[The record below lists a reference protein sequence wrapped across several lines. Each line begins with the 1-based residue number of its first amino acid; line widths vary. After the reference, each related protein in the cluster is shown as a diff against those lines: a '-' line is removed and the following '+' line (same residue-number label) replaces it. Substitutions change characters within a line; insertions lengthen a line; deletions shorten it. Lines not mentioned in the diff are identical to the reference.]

1 MKKLII
7 IILLLP
13 MMGLCQQ
20 VQWVSKVIKSSSDLG
35 GKQYS
40 SRRVIGKP
48 DVFPQGGD
56 SPNAWAPKNAQDGH
70 DFIEVEFEK
79 AQTVK
84 QIAIFENLNTG
95 CLVKVLLGTG
105 DGKYNEVVRSS
116 LSYLNIDMGIF
127 QKAGAEGRSYYFGRR
142 RRKVAATSD
151 VNNKP
156 GIEYAKLS
164 EPVENVKSLRVVFN
178 FKKTE
183 GDKQIDAIGISDS
196 DTPIIAEINTRK
208 DFENLG
214 KPEVVFTSNNYF
226 GFNLIKDNKIYLDI
240 EENKISKIHSL
251 DIVDGKLQNLTPL
264 PSSLNKNPEFNY
276 LAGIAGSKFIVGGSP
291 YKRGTSETGY
301 FFYNQSGNEYIQEK
315 PLQIVAYNNFADV
328 SDLTTNKDRSYIIV
342 SAESDLSQG
351 GMDLYFAKA
360 KEDGT
365 YSILQNLG
373 KNINSA
379 NDEFLP
385 FLCDDEKTLIFASN
399 GISGYGSEDL
409 YYTLRLDDT
418 WKKWSEPINLGPII
432 NDANPQSSFVY
443 DSKNEVLY
451 YRVLKDDKYQIL
463 SLKLPKSYFNGN

>member
-1 MKKLII
+1 MI
-7 IILLLP
+7 
-13 MMGLCQQ
+13 GLCQQ

-70 DFIEVEFEK
+70 DFIEIEFEK

-95 CLVKVLLGTG
+95 CFVKVLLGTG

-116 LSYLNIDMGIF
+116 MSFLNIDLGILD
-127 QKAGAEGRSYYFGRR
+127 KGSAGAERGYYFGRR
-142 RRKVAATSD
+142 RRKVATASD

-156 GIEYAKLS
+156 GIEYAKLDQ
-164 EPVENVKSLRVVFN
+164 PVENVKALRVVFN

-196 DTPIIAEINTRK
+196 DTPIVPVINTRK
-208 DFENLG
+208 EFENLG
-214 KPEVVFTSNNYF
+214 KPEVVFTSDNYF
-226 GFNLIKDNKIYLDI
+226 GFNFIKDDKIYLDM

-251 DIVDGKLQNLTPL
+251 DIVDGKVQNLTQL
-264 PSSLNKNPEFNY
+264 SPSINKNPDYNY
-276 LAGIAGSKFIVGGSP
+276 LAGIVGSKFIVGGSS
-291 YKRGTSETGY
+291 YKKGTAETGY
-301 FFYNQSGNEYIQEK
+301 FIYNQSGSDYVQEK
-315 PLQIVAYNNFADV
+315 PLEIVAYSNFSDV
-328 SDLTTNKDRSYIIV
+328 SDLTTTKDGSYIIV
-342 SAESDLSQG
+342 SAESDISQG
-351 GMDLYFAKA
+351 GMDLYFAKV

-385 FLCDDEKTLIFASN
+385 FLCADEKTLIFASN
-399 GISGYGSEDL
+399 GISGYGGEDL

-432 NDANPQSSFVY
+432 NDADPQSSFVY
-443 DSKNEVLY
+443 DSKNEMLY
-451 YRVLKDDKYQIL
+451 YRVFKDDKYQIL
-463 SLKLPKSYFNGN
+463 SLKLQKSYLKGN